1 MGQYLHPFFF
11 KREASQHALY
21 YAGLKLEPSGLCFQS
36 EERKQS
42 ALLLHSA
49 MMSILKKIPRSGSVP
64 PPAGETL
71 SLLLF
76 VGGICQRK

>member
-1 MGQYLHPFFF
+1 MKFF
-11 KREASQHALY
+11 SDSI
-21 YAGLKLEPSGLCFQS
+21 LEV
-36 EERKQS
+36 
-42 ALLLHSA
+42 LLLGFLFKIHKFSTIT
-49 MMSILKKIPRSGSVP
+49 MYLTFILLSVP